1 MKQLLHNCGEHVIA
15 GLGDSV
21 YLSLGDEFCE
31 LPIHLTTTSE
41 DATVSTLDGPTKV
54 GGASI
59 SNPREVQAVA
69 VTVTSDGQ
77 SRNDMVW
84 CAVARYD
91 KSLSL
96 YKVHRAVA
104 GSASDSLAL
113 TIEQGMV
120 HKTLKRVSTLCFAT
134 VHGSSNNDSI
144 NVVVAGDLAGDA
156 WAHAVTSAETTSKD
170 TDEQRDDDKTTRHR
184 RLLLG
189 HTASML
195 TSVHVVPVQDTA
207 TGRQHQLILTSDR
220 DEKIRVSQFP
230 STYRI
235 EGFLLGHEA
244 FVSSIAVL
252 SSRGL
257 CVSVGGDNTLRLW
270 DLTTYHELA
279 TADIAARNGSSESE
293 MARATTPAE
302 TTVDSLTPVPTK
314 VAVSTEGSLIAV
326 ISDNS
331 TVVNFWRIRSETAVK
346 VGEEP
351 ADRNSLALEKC
362 GQFECTGQPLG
373 VSFLKDNTLLLLVRE
388 VDYIQAVQVVDRESS
403 SLVVTTV
410 DNHPFCVNARQA
422 ALAAAIRMPNEL
434 LEKDEHGSLKM
445 QKMNETRSGATI
457 KPWNNSVRKETDKE
471 RLRRLRKRRK
481 DDLDAESDDPQLS

>member
-1 MKQLLHNCGEHVIA
+1 MKQLLHNCGEHIIV
-15 GLGDSV
+15 GLDDSV

-31 LPIHLTTTSE
+31 LPIPLTT
-41 DATVSTLDGPTKV
+41 
-54 GGASI
+54 ASASS
-59 SNPREVQAVA
+59 SNPSEVQAVA
-69 VTVTSDGQ
+69 VTVASHGQ
-77 SRNDMVW
+77 SRNDTVW

-96 YKVHRAVA
+96 YKVHRPIEFAATATTETLGLAV
-104 GSASDSLAL
+104 
-113 TIEQGMV
+113 EQGMV

-134 VHGSSNNDSI
+134 VHGSSNDDSI

-156 WAHAVTSAETTSKD
+156 WAYAVTSAETSSRD
-170 TDEQRDDDKTTRHR
+170 TDEHKDDDKTTRHR

-195 TSVHVVPVQDTA
+195 TSAHVLAVQDAA
-207 TGRQHQLILTSDR
+207 TGRQRQLIFTSDR

-244 FVSSIAVL
+244 FVSSVAVL
-252 SSRGL
+252 SSKGL
-257 CVSVGGDNTLRLW
+257 CVSIGGDNTLRLW
-270 DLTTYHELA
+270 DFTTCQELA
-279 TADIAARNGSSESE
+279 TADIESRNETSESE
-293 MARATTPAE
+293 MAHTAMPAE
-302 TTVDSLTPVPTK
+302 TTVASLTPVPTK
-314 VAVSTEGSLIAV
+314 VTVSTEGSFIAV

-331 TVVNFWRIRSETAVK
+331 TVVNFWRIRSETAVN

-351 ADRNSLALEKC
+351 ANPNSLVLEKC
-362 GQFECTGQPLG
+362 GQFECSEQPLG
-373 VSFLKDNTLLLLVRE
+373 VIFLKDNTLLLLVRE
-388 VDYIQAVQVVDRESS
+388 PDYIQAVQVTEGESS
-403 SLVVTTV
+403 SLVVITM
-410 DNHPFCVNARQA
+410 DNHPFCVNVRQA
-422 ALAAAIRMPNEL
+422 ALIAGIRMPNEL

-481 DDLDAESDDPQLS
+481 DDTDAEIDDPEPHLS